1 MKIRDI
7 LMKINESE
15 LDGAFSDLY
24 GKAPAVLTMQK
35 DRYIRAL
42 EEFGK
47 VFPEVTEK
55 DPDISV
61 FSAPGRS
68 PKARRHI
75 SSLCSTEGVFSAM
88 ALCGAMQSG
97 MMRSRSGA
105 RSDST
110 VPTAAI

>member
-47 VFPEVTEK
+47 VFPEVAEK
-55 DPDISV
+55 
-61 FSAPGRS
+61 FFAER
-68 PKARRHI
+68 KAREEKVVRY
-75 SSLCSTEGVFSAM
+75 SVTPVKEG
-88 ALCGAMQSG
+88 
-97 MMRSRSGA
+97 
-105 RSDST
+105 
-110 VPTAAI
+110 